1 MTARSLAWRRPWSHA
16 VGGTL
21 NDGGCVLR
29 GDGAVGCWAAKNL
42 YGELG
47 NGPPLVPSL
56 VPKLVSGVSG
66 AVAVGVGRTHACAVL
81 ADDSVSCWGSNAS
94 GKLGDGTTV
103 DRPLP
108 VKVVFN

>member
-1 MTARSLAWRRPWSHA
+1 

-66 AVAVGVGRTHACAVL
+66 VVAVGVGRTHACAVL